1 MKIYKSC
8 YRNHWISPYTIIDY
22 VFFWT
27 DWSKCARDRRI
38 RSLEEESRYI
48 KRPDWTERCSD
59 YLNPVSRAIQWA
71 LDRIH
76 PQINYVKINRW
87 DTWSMDHTL
96 ADIILP
102 MLKQLKETKHG
113 APFTEDDDVP
123 EYLRSYMAQPK
134 ENEWDTDSLHFL
146 RWDWILDEMIWA
158 FEQKVDNDSDS
169 QFFDHSAYKDNKIGT
184 DTWLEDLSNGVS
196 KTKYDKEGHQKWQE
210 RKSNGFRLFGKY
222 YENLWD

>member
-8 YRNHWISPYTIIDY
+8 YRSHWISPYTIIEY

-27 DWSKCARDRRI
+27 AWSKCGRNKGIIEDKDYVDHPAWVESVTEYVGPICNAI
-38 RSLEEESRYI
+38 R
-48 KRPDWTERCSD
+48 W
-59 YLNPVSRAIQWA
+59 V
-71 LDRIH
+71 LDIVH
-76 PQINYVKINRW
+76 PQINIVKLDRW
-87 DTWSMDHTL
+87 DTWSFDHTL

-102 MLKQLKETKHG
+102 GLKQLKKDKHG

-134 ENEWDTDSLHFL
+134 ENEWDTDSLHFM

-158 FEQKVDNDSDS
+158 FEQKVDNNSDS
-169 QFFDHSAYKDNKIGT
+169 QFFDHSAYKDDKKGT
-184 DTWLEDLSNGVS
+184 DTWLDDMTKGAS
-196 KTKYDKEGHQKWQE
+196 KTKYDKEGHQAWQT
-210 RKSNGFRLFGKY
+210 RKANGFRLFGKY

>member
-1 MKIYKSC
+1 MKIYKSG
-8 YRNHWISPYTIIDY
+8 YRDHWFSPYTMIDY

-27 DWSKCARDRRI
+27 DWSKCSRNKSIVEDKEFVDHPAWVDRA
-38 RSLEEESRYI
+38 
-48 KRPDWTERCSD
+48 TV
-59 YLNPVSRAIQWA
+59 YLDPISRAIRWV
-71 LDRIH
+71 LDLVH
-76 PQINYVKINRW
+76 PPINVIKIDYY

-134 ENEWDTDSLHFL
+134 EHEWDTDDLHFM

-158 FEQKVDNDSDS
+158 FEQKVQDDAES
-169 QFFDHSAYKDNKIGT
+169 QFFDHSAYKLQGGT
-184 DTWLEDLSNGVS
+184 DKWLDDMTNAVS
-196 KTKYDKEGHQKWQE
+196 KVKYDREGHEAWSK
-210 RKSNGFRLFGKY
+210 RKANGFRLFGKY